1 MSSSSSR
8 GPIKNVPPP
17 PGSKAGNAYTR
28 FIPREELQD
37 FEAWAPD
44 SFGGEAQPHPAMQPG
59 ETAAAAETDWQAE
72 VAAARQAGYQDGY
85 RDGLV
90 ALEGF
95 KQSFAAQATA
105 QVGVLL
111 QGLDSAFDTLEAQL
125 AAAVTETAVRLAR
138 QVLRSE
144 LQVQPAVVARVAGE
158 AVNAVLLS
166 ARQIVVQLH
175 PQDLPLVAEGAGELL
190 AARAARLVADASIE
204 RGGCRI
210 ESDLGAVDAR
220 IESRWAQAAD
230 ALGQNLAWADPDALE
245 ADA

>member
-1 MSSSSSR
+1 
-8 GPIKNVPPP
+8 
-17 PGSKAGNAYTR
+17 
-28 FIPREELQD
+28 
-37 FEAWAPD
+37 
-44 SFGGEAQPHPAMQPG
+44 
-59 ETAAAAETDWQAE
+59 
-72 VAAARQAGYQDGY
+72 
-85 RDGLV
+85 
-90 ALEGF
+90 
-95 KQSFAAQATA
+95 
-105 QVGVLL
+105 
-111 QGLDSAFDTLEAQL
+111 
-125 AAAVTETAVRLAR
+125 VRLAR